1 MSATHLIINIVGLI
15 ALLLWG
21 IHMVQSGVT
30 RVFGSDLRRVLGRGL
45 TSRFHAFLV
54 GLGVTAAL
62 QSSTATALMA
72 TSLTGA
78 GAVALVPALAIM
90 LGANVGTT
98 LIVQVLSFDVAVVF
112 PVLIAIG
119 VFTFRRGRGT
129 RYQDLGR
136 VAIGL
141 GLMLLSLHLLSQ
153 AIAPSE
159 DSAAV
164 RALLAGLTR
173 EPLLNLAVAA
183 ALTWAAHASVAVVLA
198 VISLA
203 SAGLIGPEA
212 TLAMVLG
219 ANIGSAINPIVEGAG
234 GDPVKLRLPIGNLA
248 TRLIGTAFVLP
259 FLGPVAELLSLAES
273 DPGRIAA
280 NFHTGFNVAIAAI
293 FIWLLPPIAK
303 LLVRVLPDG
312 PVPNDPAKPLY
323 LDPAALRTPP
333 VALVNAAR
341 EALRIADVVEKMLAG
356 TQTTFHG
363 DDRHLVAET
372 SRMDDIVDRLH
383 EALQKYIAAIAR
395 EGLNDAEARRLTEVQ
410 AFAINLEHIGD
421 IIDKNLTELA
431 AKRMRL
437 KLSLS
442 PEGLAEI
449 DAMYAQLLDHL
460 RLAIAVFM
468 SHDEDAARRLVAEKE
483 RFRDL
488 EKVST
493 EKHFARV
500 REGRVASIET
510 SGLHLDVV
518 RDLKRIEAHI
528 AATAYPLLERTGA
541 LKPSRLAS

>member
-1 MSATHLIINIVGLI
+1 
-15 ALLLWG
+15 
-21 IHMVQSGVT
+21 MVQSGVT
-30 RVFGSDLRRVLGRGL
+30 RVFGSDLRSVLGRGL
-45 TSRFHAFLV
+45 KTRFHAFLV

-72 TSLTGA
+72 TSLTGS
-78 GAVALVPALAIM
+78 GAVELVPALAIM

-98 LIVQVLSFDVAVVF
+98 LIVQVLSFDITMVF
-112 PVLIAIG
+112 PVLIAAG

-129 RYQDLGR
+129 RWQDIGR

-141 GLMLLSLHLLSQ
+141 GLMLLALHLLAE

-159 DSAAV
+159 HSATV
-164 RALLAGLTR
+164 RDLLAAITR
-173 EPLLNLAVAA
+173 EPLINLAIAA
-183 ALTWAAHASVAVVLA
+183 ALTWAAHSSVVVILA

-203 SAGLIGPEA
+203 TAGLIGPEA

-219 ANIGSAINPIVEGAG
+219 ANIGSAINPVVEGTG
-234 GDPVKLRLPIGNLA
+234 GDPMKLRLPIGNLA
-248 TRLIGTAFVLP
+248 TRLAGTALVLP
-259 FLGPVAELLSLAES
+259 FLEPIAGWLETLGAG
-273 DPGRIAA
+273 PGRVTA
-280 NFHTGFNVAIAAI
+280 NFHTLFNVAVALL
-293 FIWLLPPIAK
+293 FIGLLPAMAK
-303 LLVRVLPDG
+303 LLVRLFPPG

-323 LDPAALRTPP
+323 LDPAALRTPA
-333 VALVNAAR
+333 VALANAAR
-341 EALRIADVVEKMLAG
+341 ETLRIADVVEKMLAG
-356 TQTTFHG
+356 TQDTFHG

-372 SRMDDIVDRLH
+372 GRMEDVVDRLH
-383 EALQKYIAAIAR
+383 QALQKYIAAIAR
-395 EGLNDAEARRLTEVQ
+395 EGLSEAEARRLTEVQ

-460 RLAIAVFM
+460 RLAVAVFM

-483 RFRDL
+483 QFREL
-488 EKVST
+488 ERIST
-493 EKHFARV
+493 EAHFARV
-500 REGRVASIET
+500 REGRLASIET

-518 RDLKRIEAHI
+518 RDLKRIEAHL

-541 LKPSRLAS
+541 LKPTRLAS

>member
-1 MSATHLIINIVGLI
+1 MSATHLLINIVGEI

-30 RVFGSDLRRVLGRGL
+30 RVFGTDLRAVLGRGL
-45 TSRFHAFLV
+45 KTRFHAFLV

-72 TSLTGA
+72 MSFTGS
-78 GAVALVPALAIM
+78 GAMSLVPALAVM

-98 LIVQVLSFDVAVVF
+98 LIVQVLSFDITLVF
-112 PVLIAIG
+112 PVLIAAG

-129 RYQDLGR
+129 RFQDLGR

-141 GLMLLSLHLLSQ
+141 GLMLLSLHLLGE
-153 AIAPSE
+153 AIRPSE
-159 DSAAV
+159 DSAAIRDV
-164 RALLAGLTR
+164 LAAFTR
-173 EPLLNLAVAA
+173 EPLLNILIGA
-183 ALTWAAHASVAVVLA
+183 ALAWAAHSSVVVVLA

-203 SAGLIGPEA
+203 ASGLLGAEA

-219 ANIGSAINPIVEGAG
+219 ANLGSAINPLLEGAG
-234 GDPVKLRLPIGNLA
+234 GDPVKLRLPVGNMA
-248 TRLIGTAFVLP
+248 TRLIGTALIVP
-259 FLGPVAELLSLAES
+259 FLGPIADALARIDP
-273 DPGRIAA
+273 DPGRLAA
-280 NFHTGFNVAIAAI
+280 NFHTVFNLAAAAL
-293 FIWLLPPIAK
+293 FIGVLPPMAR
-303 LLVRVLPDG
+303 LLVRTLPARAA
-312 PVPNDPAKPLY
+312 PNDPAMPLY
-323 LDPAALRTPP
+323 LDPAAVRTPA
-333 VALVNAAR
+333 VALANAAR
-341 EALRIADVVEKMLAG
+341 ETLRIVDVVEKMLAG
-356 TQTTFHG
+356 TQDALHG
-363 DDRHLVAET
+363 DDRHRIAET
-372 SRMDDIVDRLH
+372 SQLDDVVDRLH
-383 EALQKYIAAIAR
+383 QALQRYIAAIAR
-395 EGLNDAEARRLTEVQ
+395 EGLSEVEAQRLSEVQ

-437 KLSLS
+437 RLSLS

-460 RLAIAVFM
+460 RLAVAVFM
-468 SHDEDAARRLVAEKE
+468 SSDVNAARRLVAEKE
-483 RFRDL
+483 QFREL
-488 EKVST
+488 ERVST
-493 EKHFARV
+493 QRHFARV

-541 LKPSRLAS
+541 LRPTRLAS

>member
-1 MSATHLIINIVGLI
+1 MSATHLLINIVGLI

-30 RVFGSDLRRVLGRGL
+30 RVFGSDLRSVLGRGL
-45 TSRFHAFLV
+45 KTRFHAFLV

-78 GAVALVPALAIM
+78 GAVALVPALAVM

-98 LIVQVLSFDVAVVF
+98 LIVQVLSFDITIVF
-112 PVLIAIG
+112 PVLIAVG

-129 RYQDLGR
+129 RYQDMGR

-141 GLMLLSLHLLSQ
+141 GLMLLSLHLLAA

-159 DSAAV
+159 DSGRV
-164 RALLAGLTR
+164 RDLLAALTQ
-173 EPLLNLAVAA
+173 EPLLNLAIAA
-183 ALTWAAHASVAVVLA
+183 ALTWAAHSSVAVVLA

-203 SAGLIGPEA
+203 ASGLIGPEA
-212 TLAMVLG
+212 TIAMVLG
-219 ANIGSAINPIVEGAG
+219 ANIGSAINPVVEGAG

-248 TRLIGTAFVLP
+248 TRLIGAALVLP
-259 FLGPVAELLSLAES
+259 FVDQVLEWLPLVGSG
-273 DPGRIAA
+273 PGRMAA
-280 NFHTGFNVAIAAI
+280 NFHTGFNIAVAVI

-303 LLVRVLPDG
+303 LLVRVFPEG

-323 LDPAALRTPP
+323 LDAAALRTPA
-333 VALVNAAR
+333 VALANAAR

-356 TQTTFHG
+356 TQGTFHG
-363 DDRHLVAET
+363 DDRHLIAET
-372 SRMDDIVDRLH
+372 SRMDDVVDRLH
-383 EALQKYIAAIAR
+383 EALQRYIAAIAR
-395 EGLNDAEARRLTEVQ
+395 EGLNETEARRLTEVQ

-437 KLSLS
+437 KLNLS

-460 RLAIAVFM
+460 RLAVAVFM
-468 SHDEDAARRLVAEKE
+468 SQDEDAARRLVAEKE
-483 RFRDL
+483 QFRDL
-488 EKVST
+488 EKIST

-518 RDLKRIEAHI
+518 RDLKRIEAHL

-541 LKPSRLAS
+541 LKPTRLAS